1 MNSKILFVS
10 AGGIL
15 VIALTF
21 SFLISSVNSS
31 PDSSSSTNLEAC
43 QTLYYNGDD
52 RINLLFFG
60 NSRQV
65 KEYADYLLSSEPFIE
80 KRESFNVYYIDE
92 KDYSPDCGNLYKGV
106 AILCHSKDLIKKA
119 ASCPND
125 YIFVLKEADPKIRST
140 AYQQVATLNTNVL
153 PTVILHEFGHLFANL
168 AEEYVPAR
176 LSPSAQNCQAECA
189 DFELSDGCFEGCS
202 RTNYYRS
209 IENGVMRS
217 LLSKDFG
224 KLNNALISKKI
235 IENQKSSLTGLAI
248 SDIDYCNEEEY
259 FLIEGVVE
267 YGQITITEKTLE
279 KGCLGSNGE
288 GYEKYQL
295 ISSEGLIIFEGRTQ
309 INQVFTETQLEG
321 DSQITGEI
329 FTADDQQ
336 VFFRI
341 PSNTGAEIINF
352 VDESGISI
360 GKTNLFD
367 IGGRACQI

>member
-1 MNSKILFVS
+1 M
-10 AGGIL
+10 
-15 VIALTF
+15 IAIIF

-31 PDSSSSTNLEAC
+31 PDSSDSANLEAC

-60 NSRQV
+60 NSRRV
-65 KEYADYLLSSEPFIE
+65 KEYADFLLSSEPFAE

-92 KDYSPDCGNLYKGV
+92 KDYTPDCGKLYKGV
-106 AILCHSKDLIKKA
+106 AVLCHSKDLIKKA

-125 YIFVLKEADPKIRST
+125 YIFVLKEADPEIRST

-153 PTVILHEFGHLFANL
+153 STVILHEFGHLFANL

-209 IENGVMRS
+209 IENGVMKS

-224 KLNNALISKKI
+224 KLNNNLISKKI
-235 IENQKSSLTGLAI
+235 TENQKASLTGLAI
-248 SDIDYCNEEEY
+248 SDVDYCNEEEY
-259 FLIEGVVE
+259 LLIEGVVE
-267 YGQITITEKTLE
+267 YGQVTITEKTLE
-279 KGCLGSNGE
+279 NGCLGSNGE

-295 ISSEGLIIFEGRTQ
+295 ISPEGSIIFEGRTQ
-309 INQVFTETQLEG
+309 INQIFTDTQLDG

-329 FTADDQQ
+329 FVADDQQ

-341 PSNTGAEIINF
+341 PSDTGAEIINF
-352 VDESGISI
+352 IDESGNSI